1 MNIILMLGSQTLP
14 GYSNITIEV
23 WDRAGN
29 YKSDI
34 FSIVVNA
41 TPVNPGNSGIPA
53 TP

>member
-14 GYSNITIEV
+14 GYSDITIEV

-29 YKSDI
+29 YKSDNFMI
-34 FSIVVNA
+34 TVNA
-41 TPVNPGNSGIPA
+41 SPVNPG